1 MKAYVFDF
9 DDTLAHTDG
18 AIGIAHFEQGVCQ
31 DPVEWLESLG
41 LRRSR
46 VMYVNRYP
54 HCNAAFIDT
63 AGFRE
68 YTAIIRLGAQ
78 TTVREA
84 GNETGVGSED
94 ILDFSRVNDMRGATP
109 IAKIMDVARKA
120 SASGHIVGVITGRRG
135 AGSVSG
141 LDGVEHPITTR
152 QDVQKFLASNG
163 VFIESSDIW
172 GVGHMPGGV
181 ANNKADVLLRHFI
194 ERYDPDEVIFYDDD
208 DLNVAAVEA
217 LSDSYK
223 VTVHD
228 TKAMSESSNPRIVSL
243 VERSRARRLERERWL
258 TCRRLANVSH
268 R

>member
-31 DPVEWLESLG
+31 DPVEWLETIG
-41 LRRSR
+41 IRRSS

-68 YTAIIRLGAQ
+68 YTAIIRLGAP
-78 TTVREA
+78 TVVREA
-84 GNETGVGSED
+84 GNETGIGTED
-94 ILDFSRVNDMRGATP
+94 ILDFSHVNDMRGAKP
-109 IAKIMDVARKA
+109 IQKILDIARKA
-120 SASGHIVGVITGRRG
+120 SAAGHIVGVITGRRG
-135 AGSVSG
+135 EGSVMG
-141 LDGVEHPITTR
+141 LDGAEHFITTR
-152 QDVQKFLASNG
+152 QDIQGFLARNG
-163 VFIESSDIW
+163 VIVESSDIW

-181 ANNKADVLLRHFI
+181 PANKASVLLRHFI
-194 ERYDPDEVIFYDDD
+194 EKYDPDEVIFYDDD
-208 DLNVAAVEA
+208 DLNIAAAEA
-217 LSDSYK
+217 LSDSFDII
-223 VTVHD
+223 VHD
-228 TKAMSESSNPRIVSL
+228 TKAMSESANPRITSL
-243 VERSRARRLERERWL
+243 VERAKGRRLERERWS